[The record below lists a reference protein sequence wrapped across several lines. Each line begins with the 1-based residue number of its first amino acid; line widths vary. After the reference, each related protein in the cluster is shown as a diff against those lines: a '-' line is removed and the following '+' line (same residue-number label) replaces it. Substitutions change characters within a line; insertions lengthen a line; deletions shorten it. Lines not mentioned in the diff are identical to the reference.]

1 MTEYGK
7 EIFTNGI
14 IISLTII
21 ILEFIAAKVVLRII
35 RGLLNNLAKKQ
46 GREKDMLYI
55 LINKALSV
63 VIYTVMLVLMC
74 QEIIPLKNIGN
85 ALLGA
90 SGFFAVVLALGAQ
103 KISENIVAGVAI
115 GAYEPFKKGDLI
127 NIPEKNITGFIE
139 DLNLRHVVIRTYE
152 NTRVIIPNKIIDDAI
167 VENRHNDKDMANM
180 NFYYVGVAYGSDTDK
195 AIKIVLD
202 YLKKDALVL
211 KKDLLSGLVFELK
224 DSSITLRFG
233 FYTKDQGD
241 GFTVKCALNDF
252 VLKAYKEAN
261 IEIPYNYLNVINHT
275 A

>member
-1 MTEYGK
+1 MIRLKTEIHKDVLQKVILNPFGVEPGVSYKMMTS
-7 EIFTNGI
+7 IT
-14 IISLTII
+14 
-21 ILEFIAAKVVLRII
+21 
-35 RGLLNNLAKKQ
+35 
-46 GREKDMLYI
+46 
-55 LINKALSV
+55 
-63 VIYTVMLVLMC
+63 
-74 QEIIPLKNIGN
+74 
-85 ALLGA
+85 
-90 SGFFAVVLALGAQ
+90 
-103 KISENIVAGVAI
+103 
-115 GAYEPFKKGDLI
+115 AYRHNF
-127 NIPEKNITGFIE
+127 FIE

-224 DSSITLRFG
+224 DSSIILRFG